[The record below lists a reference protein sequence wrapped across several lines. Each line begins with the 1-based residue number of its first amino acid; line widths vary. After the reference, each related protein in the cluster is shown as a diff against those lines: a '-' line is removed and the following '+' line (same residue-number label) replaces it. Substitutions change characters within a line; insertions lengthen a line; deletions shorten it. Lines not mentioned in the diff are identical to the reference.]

1 MQLEYFRMID
11 KVTLLEAS
19 RKTIVCEAKV
29 PNVSPIFEGH
39 FPGYP
44 LMPGVLLIETMA
56 QASGYLILKQI
67 DFVQMPFFIAAD
79 GVKLRQ
85 FVMPGDMLSIEAKLL
100 HEGSG
105 FAVTKAKITRKQ
117 EASEIK
123 ICEAELKFKLM
134 PFINDNLKTA
144 LASQARLIEL
154 SA

>member
-11 KVTLLEAS
+11 KVVLLKES
-19 RKTIVCEAKV
+19 SKTIVCEAKV

-56 QASGYLILKQI
+56 QASGYLILQQI
-67 DFVQMPFFIAAD
+67 GFAQMPFFIAAD

-85 FVMPGDMLSIEAKLL
+85 FVMPGDRLSIEAKLL

-105 FAVTKAKITRKQ
+105 FAVTKAKITCKQ
-117 EASEIK
+117 EANEKK

-144 LASQARLIEL
+144 LISQARLIKL